1 MCYIFLK
8 IPKTV
13 NKSTDNVS
21 VILLTFLDTVTTK
34 WYSSQFLVKSGECQ
48 QNCYLGL
55 LERGLCTFWDA
66 DRESP
71 LGLIPEG
78 WRVQE
83 GWLILKKEVS
93 KVLEQACPCATRWA
107 EREEDQHGCTGFFL
121 RLQEKKRIFLLCN
134 KRGQLKESTKELL
147 EYAGRKLERQKP
159 GLNSTWPLG

>member
-55 LERGLCTFWDA
+55 LERGLCTF
-66 DRESP
+66 
-71 LGLIPEG
+71 
-78 WRVQE
+78 
-83 GWLILKKEVS
+83 
-93 KVLEQACPCATRWA
+93 
-107 EREEDQHGCTGFFL
+107 
-121 RLQEKKRIFLLCN
+121 
-134 KRGQLKESTKELL
+134 
-147 EYAGRKLERQKP
+147 
-159 GLNSTWPLG
+159 